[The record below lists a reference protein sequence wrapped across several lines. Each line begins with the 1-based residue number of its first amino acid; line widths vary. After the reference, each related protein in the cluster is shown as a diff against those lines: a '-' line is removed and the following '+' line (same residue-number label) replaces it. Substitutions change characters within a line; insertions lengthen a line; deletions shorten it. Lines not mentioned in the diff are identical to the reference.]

1 MTVFWNTEPCIVVEI
16 YQRFK
21 GAFCHHHHGIDRRR
35 ETLNS
40 H

>member
-1 MTVFWNTEPCIVVEI
+1 MSVFWNTERCSVVEI
-16 YQRFK
+16 YRRFR
-21 GAFCHHHHGIDRRR
+21 GAFCRHLHGIDRRR